1 MDQPAFSRAIDA
13 IYEAA
18 TSFDRWPAALERVGE
33 VFGASYV
40 GLIDRNLNTME
51 GRATAVGIDLASQRE
66 YFDLWSTHDVLR
78 QWTPAY
84 RAGAVQT
91 DRDILPRTELLRSDY
106 YNGFMKPRDMHAVLR
121 LTLAVEPGFRKIIS
135 MTRPI
140 SLGDYEAGDVAR
152 IQLLMPHL
160 LRAAR
165 VARQLE
171 ESKLMLTSFSDVLER
186 SATGVLLLDRDGRV
200 VFANRAA
207 SAMAR
212 TPDGFVLHEGR
223 IKVVNEDRDASL
235 QRLIAGATGRLDRAN
250 APRGGAM
257 RIPRK
262 SGKPDYT
269 VVAAPLASES
279 SLLES
284 GPVAFLLIAD
294 AESASARPRSML
306 SELFGLSAAEVR
318 LAERLML
325 GESPEEAAVSLN
337 VKVSTARWHLASLY
351 RKTGTR
357 RQAQLARL
365 LMSLPGI
372 DAPT

>member
-1 MDQPAFSRAIDA
+1 MDQPAFSRVLDA
-13 IYEAA
+13 IYDAA

-51 GRATAVGIDLASQRE
+51 GRAIAVGIDLASQRE
-66 YFDLWSTHDVLR
+66 YFDVWSTHDVLR

-140 SLGDYEAGDVAR
+140 SLGDYDTSDVASSE
-152 IQLLMPHL
+152 LLMPHL
-160 LRAAR
+160 LRAASVSR
-165 VARQLE
+165 GLE
-171 ESKLMLTSFSDVLER
+171 ESKLMLMSFSDVLER

-200 VFANRAA
+200 AFANRAA

-212 TPDGFVLHEGR
+212 ARDSFVMREGQIEVLHHE
-223 IKVVNEDRDASL
+223 RDASL
-235 QRLIAGATGRLDRAN
+235 QRLIAGATGRLDRAD

-262 SGKPDYT
+262 SGKAGLHGRGRPACQR
-269 VVAAPLASES
+269 VIAAGERPGCVCADHRCRIRIGAST
-279 SLLES
+279 L
-284 GPVAFLLIAD
+284 
-294 AESASARPRSML
+294 
-306 SELFGLSAAEVR
+306 
-318 LAERLML
+318 
-325 GESPEEAAVSLN
+325 
-337 VKVSTARWHLASLY
+337 H
-351 RKTGTR
+351 
-357 RQAQLARL
+357 AQ
-365 LMSLPGI
+365 
-372 DAPT
+372 

>member
-1 MDQPAFSRAIDA
+1 MNEPAFSRVLDA
-13 IYEAA
+13 IYDAA
-18 TSFDRWPAALERVGE
+18 TSFDRWPAALERIGE
-33 VFGASYV
+33 MFGASYV

-51 GRATAVGIDLASQRE
+51 GRAIAVGIDLASQRE
-66 YFDLWSTHDVLR
+66 YFDVWSTHDVLR

-121 LTLAVEPGFRKIIS
+121 FTLAVEPGFRKIIS

-140 SLGDYEAGDVAR
+140 SLGDYNTSDVAR
-152 IQLLMPHL
+152 SELLMPHL
-160 LRAAR
+160 LRAASVSRQARRIEADAHVRIRRAGAKPDRRLAARSRRTRR
-165 VARQLE
+165 VCESRGIRHGACARRL
-171 ESKLMLTSFSDVLER
+171 
-186 SATGVLLLDRDGRV
+186 
-200 VFANRAA
+200 RAA
-207 SAMAR
+207 VK
-212 TPDGFVLHEGR
+212 DGS
-223 IKVVNEDRDASL
+223 KSCTTNRDASL
-235 QRLIAGATGRLDRAN
+235 QRLIAGATGRLDRAD

-269 VVAAPLASES
+269 VVAAPLARES

-325 GESPEEAAVSLN
+325 GESPEEAAVSLDI
-337 VKVSTARWHLASLY
+337 KVSTARWHLASLY

-357 RQAQLARL
+357 RQAQLVRL
-365 LMSLPGI
+365 LMSLPSMT
-372 DAPT
+372 P

>member
-1 MDQPAFSRAIDA
+1 MNEPAFSRSLDA
-13 IYEAA
+13 IYDAA
-18 TSFDRWPAALERVGE
+18 TSFDRWPAALERIGE
-33 VFGASYV
+33 MFGASYV

-51 GRATAVGIDLASQRE
+51 GRAIAIGIDLASQRE
-66 YFDLWSTHDVLR
+66 YFDMWSTHDVLR
-78 QWTPAY
+78 QWTLAY

-121 LTLAVEPGFRKIIS
+121 FTLAVEPGFRKIIS

-140 SLGDYEAGDVAR
+140 SLGDYNTRDVAR
-152 IQLLMPHL
+152 SELLMPHL
-160 LRAAR
+160 LRAASVSR
-165 VARQLE
+165 RLE
-171 ESKLMLTSFSDVLER
+171 ESKLMLTSVSGVLER

-207 SAMAR
+207 CAMAR
-212 TPDGFVLHEGR
+212 APDGFVLQEGR
-223 IKVVNEDRDASL
+223 IEVLHHECDASL
-235 QRLIAGATGRLDRAN
+235 QRLIAGATGRLDRAD

-269 VVAAPLASES
+269 VVAAPLARES

-284 GPVAFLLIAD
+284 GPVAFLLIGD

-325 GESPEEAAVSLN
+325 GESPEEAAVSLDI
-337 VKVSTARWHLASLY
+337 KVSTARWHLASLY

-357 RQAQLARL
+357 RQAQLVRL
-365 LMSLPGI
+365 LMSLPSM
-372 DAPT
+372 TS

>member
-1 MDQPAFSRAIDA
+1 MDQPAFSRVLDA
-13 IYEAA
+13 IYDAA

-51 GRATAVGIDLASQRE
+51 GRAVAVGIDLASQRE
-66 YFDLWSTHDVLR
+66 YFNVWSTHDVLR

-140 SLGDYEAGDVAR
+140 SLGDYSTSDVAR
-152 IQLLMPHL
+152 SELLMPHL
-160 LRAAR
+160 LRAASVSR
-165 VARQLE
+165 SSKN
-171 ESKLMLTSFSDVLER
+171 SKLLLTSVSDVLER
-186 SATGVLLLDRDGRV
+186 SPTGVLLLDRDGRV

-212 TPDGFVLHEGR
+212 ASDGFVLCEGR
-223 IKVVNEDRDASL
+223 IEVLHHESDASL
-235 QRLIAGATGRLDRAN
+235 QRLIAGAIGRLDRAD

-269 VVAAPLASES
+269 VVAAPLAKRS
-279 SLLES
+279 SLLGS

-294 AESASARPRSML
+294 AESASARPQSML
-306 SELFGLSAAEVR
+306 RELFGLSAA
-318 LAERLML
+318 
-325 GESPEEAAVSLN
+325 
-337 VKVSTARWHLASLY
+337 
-351 RKTGTR
+351 
-357 RQAQLARL
+357 
-365 LMSLPGI
+365 
-372 DAPT
+372 

>member
-1 MDQPAFSRAIDA
+1 MDRPAFSRAIDA

-18 TSFDRWPAALERVGE
+18 TSFDRWLAALERVGE

-186 SATGVLLLDRDGRV
+186 SATGVLLLDR
-200 VFANRAA
+200 AA
-207 SAMAR
+207 RSRQCAARRGDAHTAQVRKAGLHSAKI
-212 TPDGFVLHEGR
+212 G
-223 IKVVNEDRDASL
+223 VNY
-235 QRLIAGATGRLDRAN
+235 
-250 APRGGAM
+250 
-257 RIPRK
+257 K
-262 SGKPDYT
+262 FY
-269 VVAAPLASES
+269 
-279 SLLES
+279 
-284 GPVAFLLIAD
+284 
-294 AESASARPRSML
+294 
-306 SELFGLSAAEVR
+306 
-318 LAERLML
+318 
-325 GESPEEAAVSLN
+325 
-337 VKVSTARWHLASLY
+337 
-351 RKTGTR
+351 
-357 RQAQLARL
+357 
-365 LMSLPGI
+365 
-372 DAPT
+372 

>member
-1 MDQPAFSRAIDA
+1 MDQPAFSRVLDA
-13 IYEAA
+13 IYDAA

-51 GRATAVGIDLASQRE
+51 GRAIAVGIDLASQRE
-66 YFDLWSTHDVLR
+66 YFDVWSTHDVLR

-140 SLGDYEAGDVAR
+140 SLGDYDTSDVAR
-152 IQLLMPHL
+152 SELLMPHL
-160 LRAAR
+160 LRAAS
-165 VARQLE
+165 VSRQLE

-186 SATGVLLLDRDGRV
+186 SPTGVLLLDRDGRV

-212 TPDGFVLHEGR
+212 APDGFVLREGR
-223 IKVVNEDRDASL
+223 IEVLHR
-235 QRLIAGATGRLDRAN
+235 RIAM
-250 APRGGAM
+250 P
-257 RIPRK
+257 PC
-262 SGKPDYT
+262 
-269 VVAAPLASES
+269 
-279 SLLES
+279 
-284 GPVAFLLIAD
+284 
-294 AESASARPRSML
+294 SA
-306 SELFGLSAAEVR
+306 
-318 LAERLML
+318 
-325 GESPEEAAVSLN
+325 
-337 VKVSTARWHLASLY
+337 
-351 RKTGTR
+351 
-357 RQAQLARL
+357 
-365 LMSLPGI
+365 
-372 DAPT
+372 